1 MILENMIIPSGEK
14 VKRLRRLMGL
24 NQEDLTNGKITRNL
38 ISYIEN
44 RKSRLTP
51 ETAGIIAEAMNN
63 SGRNKGILVTT
74 EFLLEDE
81 VSQAERILGDIIEAM
96 KSSMTKGD
104 IIFAEELRRA
114 EEILE
119 EWDIPHRKIKIYE
132 LAGDWYFKKGQYHKS
147 YLYNMRIFE
156 SLTPE
161 SDAYSR
167 SEVIIRLARCAYWQ
181 ENYQESIML
190 NNYAVGM
197 IRDSSNEQ
205 YFNIYKRAL
214 FNKALAYRRLD
225 EYDLCL
231 AELVKLELKVDR
243 LSLNE
248 RADISIVKA
257 ACYLHKKELAIAMEI
272 YQELLRG
279 PMEEYSIDRILNI
292 YNNTSVI
299 YIEMQEHEKA
309 LEYLYLCYEKITDQF
324 EIRGL
329 EVTSKNILLDIAK
342 TYIELDKYAVAEKHL
357 LMLKKS
363 SIKEH
368 NLLVLV
374 KTYGF
379 LCRVYC
385 KADNEEALINT
396 VNEVVELLNSNKLS
410 DGEKACIERLFFE
423 TSYYFAEKSPVYSKR
438 LLKLGLSIQENT

>member
-1 MILENMIIPSGEK
+1 MMLENMIIPSGEK

-24 NQEDLTNGKITRNL
+24 NQEDLTGGKITRNL
-38 ISYIEN
+38 ISYVEN
-44 RKSRLTP
+44 RKARLTLV
-51 ETAGIIAEAMNN
+51 TAEIIAEAMNN

-74 EFLLEDE
+74 EYLLEDE
-81 VSQAERILGDIIEAM
+81 LSQAHRILGDIIEAM
-96 KSSMTKGD
+96 ESSMTKGD

-132 LAGDWYFKKGQYHKS
+132 LAGDWYFKKGQYDKS

-161 SDAYSR
+161 SDALSR
-167 SEVIIRLARCAYWQ
+167 SEVIVRLARCAYSQ

-197 IRDSSNEQ
+197 IRDGSDER

-214 FNKALAYRRLD
+214 FNKALAYKRLK
-225 EYDLCL
+225 EHELCL
-231 AELVKLELKVDR
+231 VELGKLELKEDC

-248 RADISIVKA
+248 KVDISILKGS
-257 ACYLHKKELAIAMEI
+257 CYLHKKELAIALEI
-272 YQELLRG
+272 YQGLLKG
-279 PMEEYSIDRILNI
+279 PMADFTIDRILNI

-299 YIEMQEHEKA
+299 YIGLQEHEKA
-309 LEYLYLCYEKITDQF
+309 LEYLYLCY
-324 EIRGL
+324 
-329 EVTSKNILLDIAK
+329 KNIPDKFDIKKLDLTINDILLGIAK
-342 TYIELDKYAVAEKHL
+342 TYMQLNKYVSAEKHL

-363 SIKEH
+363 NIKEQ
-368 NLLVLV
+368 NLLVLI
-374 KTYGF
+374 KTYGL

-385 KADNEEALINT
+385 ETEKEEALIHI
-396 VNEVVELLNSNKLS
+396 VNEVVALLNNNQLS

-423 TSYYFAEKSPVYSKR
+423 NSYYFAEKDPAYSRR